1 MTERLAFICRH
12 IPHARVFADIGCD
25 HGYCTQYVLERG
37 LCERAYVS
45 DVSAE
50 CLEKAKTLLQ
60 NEIAAGRCVPVC
72 TDGLDGVS
80 DADCVLIA
88 GMGGEEIVGILSRVP
103 LPERF
108 VLQPM
113 CNTEKVRRFLVA
125 RGAHI
130 EEDFTFEDGKFYDLI
145 AGSGGGGDCYTDFEF
160 RYGRDNLRAPGAAFL
175 KKMRREADV
184 VRQALFSAKEE
195 REALLARLHETEAII
210 DAIEERL

>member
-1 MTERLAFICRH
+1 MDRLEVICSRL
-12 IPHARVFADIGCD
+12 PRCRVLADVGCD
-25 HGYCTQYVLERG
+25 HGYATAYALRSG
-37 LCERAYVS
+37 LCGRAYAC
-45 DVSAE
+45 DVSAAS
-50 CLEKAKTLLQ
+50 LKKAETLLQ
-60 NEIAAGRCVPVC
+60 EEIAAGRCVPVC

-113 CNTEKVRRFLVA
+113 RNTEKVRRFLV
-125 RGAHI
+125 
-130 EEDFTFEDGKFYDLI
+130 DDLI

-184 VRQALFSAKEE
+184 VRQALSSAKEE
-195 REALLARLHETEAII
+195 RDTLLARLHETEAII

>member
-1 MTERLAFICRH
+1 MDRLEVICSRL
-12 IPHARVFADIGCD
+12 PRCRVLADVGCD
-25 HGYCTQYVLERG
+25 HGYATAYALRSG
-37 LCERAYVS
+37 LCGRAYAC
-45 DVSAE
+45 DVSAAS
-50 CLEKAKTLLQ
+50 LKKAETLLQ
-60 NEIAAGRCVPVC
+60 EEIAAGRCVPVC

-88 GMGGEEIVGILSRVP
+88 GMGGEEIIGILSRVP

-113 CNTEKVRRFLVA
+113 RNTEKVRRFLVA
-125 RGAHI
+125 RGARL

-184 VRQALFSAKEE
+184 VRQALSSAKEE